1 MNSANSSR
9 ECGAKSKPDNKK
21 IGYGASWMFAPYPF
35 LYTFVKPRNEMESRS
50 RITILMLPPVAWLF
64 IFFVVPLGIM
74 ALFSFRAGSFGAAR
88 EQFTLAHYQQ
98 FFASPAYLNLL
109 GQSAWI
115 AFLTAVIA
123 VVLSYPLAYYLSFRA
138 GEMRVTLLTIL
149 IVPAWTSFLLRILAW
164 KLILGSGGLLNSLLL
179 SLNLIEEASP
189 LLIYSRAAVVVTLV
203 YVWIP
208 FATLPVFS
216 ALERVDRRLLE
227 AAADLGC
234 PPWQAFLR
242 VTLPLSLPGVLAAF
256 FFVFIPTLG
265 EWVTPALV
273 GGAQG
278 IMYGNLIQDQF
289 VRALNWPLGAV
300 LSLVLMALVLAL
312 ILIFNRFLRVS
323 DLAGA

>member
-1 MNSANSSR
+1 
-9 ECGAKSKPDNKK
+9 
-21 IGYGASWMFAPYPF
+21 
-35 LYTFVKPRNEMESRS
+35 MENRS
-50 RITILMLPPVAWLF
+50 RITILMLPPVVWLF
-64 IFFVVPLGIM
+64 VLFIVPLGIM
-74 ALFSFRAGSFGAAR
+74 TVFSFRAGTYGAER
-88 EQFTLAHYQQ
+88 EQYTIENYQQ
-98 FFASPAYLNLL
+98 FFANPSYLNLL

-115 AFLTAVIA
+115 AFQTALIA
-123 VVLSYPLAYYLSFRA
+123 IVLSYPLAYFLSFRA
-138 GEMRVTLLTIL
+138 GASRVTLLTIL

-164 KLILGSGGLLNSLLL
+164 KLILGSGGLLNTLLL
-179 SLNLIEEASP
+179 SLNLIDEALP
-189 LLIYSRAAVVVTLV
+189 ILLFSRAAVVVTLV

-208 FATLPVFS
+208 FATLPIFS

-242 VTLPLSLPGVLAAF
+242 VTLPLSLPGVIAAF

-289 VRALNWPLGAV
+289 VRALNFPLGAV
-300 LSLVLMALVLAL
+300 MSMILMALVLGF
-312 ILIFNRFLRVS
+312 IVVFNRFIRVS
-323 DLAGA
+323 DMAGA

>member
-1 MNSANSSR
+1 
-9 ECGAKSKPDNKK
+9 
-21 IGYGASWMFAPYPF
+21 
-35 LYTFVKPRNEMESRS
+35 MENRS
-50 RITILMLPPVAWLF
+50 RITILMLPPALWLF
-64 IFFVVPLGIM
+64 ILFIVPLGIM
-74 ALFSFRAGSFGAAR
+74 AVFSLRAGSFGAER
-88 EQFTLAHYQQ
+88 EQFTLENYQQ
-98 FFASPAYLNLL
+98 FFANPSYLNLL

-115 AFLTAVIA
+115 AFQTALIA
-123 VVLSYPLAYYLSFRA
+123 IVLSYPLAYFLSFRA
-138 GEMRVTLLTIL
+138 GASRVTLLTIL

-164 KLILGSGGLLNSLLL
+164 KLILGSGGLLNTLLL
-179 SLNLIEEASP
+179 SLNLIDEALP
-189 LLIYSRAAVVVTLV
+189 ILLFSRAAVVVTLV

-208 FATLPVFS
+208 FATLPIFS

-242 VTLPLSLPGVLAAF
+242 VTLPLSLPGVIAAF

-289 VRALNWPLGAV
+289 VRALNFPLGAV
-300 LSLVLMALVLAL
+300 MSMILMALVLGF
-312 ILIFNRFLRVS
+312 IVVFNRFIRVS
-323 DLAGA
+323 DMAGA